1 MGVKLK
7 NKSIPFF
14 SFVVMVFYCISGKAQ
29 DNNKAQ
35 TYYFNFEHEKHMLA
49 LIYCN
54 CNYPIVKNKYLY
66 NSVHEIYLDFFKDRK
81 FYYSILSASRDFPS
95 CVTYV
100 KNNNEPY
107 AETLKI
113 EESNKQTEINELL
126 SNLRV
131 ELTPFEKVL
140 LILDVSDELNYG
152 TVYVYNKD
160 SLLAYIQNNEIKY
173 RNNYNLK
180 DLNFLPQNKSYQINK
195 YEVGICKY
203 FNNKFFRYI
212 VFKFDEEYKFIESI
226 KFIDN

>member
-1 MGVKLK
+1 
-7 NKSIPFF
+7 
-14 SFVVMVFYCISGKAQ
+14 
-29 DNNKAQ
+29 
-35 TYYFNFEHEKHMLA
+35 
-49 LIYCN
+49 
-54 CNYPIVKNKYLY
+54 
-66 NSVHEIYLDFFKDRK
+66 
-81 FYYSILSASRDFPS
+81 
-95 CVTYV
+95 
-100 KNNNEPY
+100 
-107 AETLKI
+107 
-113 EESNKQTEINELL
+113 
-126 SNLRV
+126 
-131 ELTPFEKVL
+131 
-140 LILDVSDELNYG
+140 VSDELNYG